1 MMSELFSVAKFYML
15 LILNIG
21 IGTLGFIPSILITPI
36 NLDRFGLIGGSALSV
51 VGEIFGAL
59 IGFCLYRYGAKH
71 LPSAWQQQQWFQFF
85 LRQKNGAVFF
95 AVIAFRLLPF
105 APSGAVTAA
114 AALTTISAPAFFWAS
129 SIGKLPALALEI
141 TLAFG
146 MVFWLPQSL
155 LYGVIGVG
163 FVGMLLMALKRK
175 RSSTKL
181 NRQRR

>member
-1 MMSELFSVAKFYML
+1 ML

-21 IGTLGFIPSILITPI
+21 ISALGFIPSILITPI
-36 NLDRFGLIGGSALSV
+36 NLDRFGLMGGSALAV
-51 VGEIFGAL
+51 VGEVIGAL
-59 IGFCLYRYGAKH
+59 IGFWLYRYGAKH

-114 AALTTISAPAFFWAS
+114 AALTPISAPAFFWAS

-141 TLAFG
+141 TVAFG
-146 MVFWLPQSL
+146 LVFWLPQSL

-163 FVGMLLMALKRK
+163 FVGLLLMALNRK

-181 NRQRR
+181 NRQ